1 LNRRLLSGVSLAVL
15 ASAVVANAA
24 AMPVRVPHD
33 EGAAVKAPDP
43 PPPPA
48 PYNWTGFYTGLN
60 VGTAWGSFDPNTA
73 STGGTYFPNPPDVAA
88 INAAG
93 RLSIKP
99 LGFVWG
105 APSGFGLLNFAGF
118 GDTVHGSGPLA
129 GGQVGANW
137 QVGQWVL
144 GVQGDTAWA
153 DVRGENTCFS
163 GLGGINCQR
172 VDRRLSTVT
181 GRLGF
186 AFDRALVYAKGAAPL
201 PAPFTTSTAI
211 PST

>member
-1 LNRRLLSGVSLAVL
+1 VTDGVSEMQQLKTISVATRGRISLREVHGYRCQDTFRTCRDEGRLLLNRRLLSGVSLAVL

-105 APSGFGLLNFAGF
+105 AARIIETPG
-118 GDTVHGSGPLA
+118 
-129 GGQVGANW
+129 
-137 QVGQWVL
+137 
-144 GVQGDTAWA
+144 
-153 DVRGENTCFS
+153 
-163 GLGGINCQR
+163 
-172 VDRRLSTVT
+172 
-181 GRLGF
+181 
-186 AFDRALVYAKGAAPL
+186 
-201 PAPFTTSTAI
+201 
-211 PST
+211 